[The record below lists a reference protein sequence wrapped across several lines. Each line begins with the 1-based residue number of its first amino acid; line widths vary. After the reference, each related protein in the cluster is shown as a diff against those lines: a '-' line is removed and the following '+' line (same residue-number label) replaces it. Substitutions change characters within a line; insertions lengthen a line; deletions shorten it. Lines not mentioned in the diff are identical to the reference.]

1 MRVSGKD
8 TSNLRFTRAGAS
20 HRLCR
25 GVLMG
30 LMTVLIAGCS
40 SWFKSDDRND
50 PMTLT
55 TFPQKTEAS
64 VSWRAPVGSGSS
76 YGFAPAVV
84 GNNVYA
90 ASTSGHVARIDLT
103 TGATVWNV
111 QLDKKLSAGVGADE
125 STVVVVT
132 PQAEVIALDADGK
145 EKWRVKASSEVNHTP
160 WVGKGVVVV
169 RAGDY
174 RVQAFNA
181 ENGDRIWSVQRP
193 GPALSLRAPS
203 RMAFTQDLIIT
214 GIPGGR
220 LLAIEPATGAAIW
233 EGIVAVPRGAS
244 DLERVNDIVGIPSVQ
259 GDLLCAVAYQGR
271 VTCFDIANGGATT
284 WANNFSSIVG
294 LAIDAKHVYVPDARS
309 TISAFE
315 LKEGAVAWRQAAL
328 RNRRVTEPAVLG
340 DALVLGDFEGFVH
353 VLSTANGAFMARVAV
368 GGGVMLS
375 PVQSTPQGALVQAGD
390 SSVSLIRLN

>member
-1 MRVSGKD
+1 MRVSGND
-8 TSNLRFTRAGAS
+8 TNNNWLPRAGATP
-20 HRLCR
+20 RLCR

-30 LMTVLIAGCS
+30 LMTVFIAGCS
-40 SWFKSDDRND
+40 SWFESDDRNE
-50 PMTLT
+50 PTPLT
-55 TFPQKTEAS
+55 TFPQKIEAS

-76 YGFAPAVV
+76 YGFAPVVV

-90 ASTSGHVARIDLT
+90 ASTSGNLARIDLT

-132 PQAEVIALDADGK
+132 PQAEVIALDVDGK

-160 WVGKGVVVV
+160 WVGKGVVIV

-181 ENGDRIWSVQRP
+181 ENGERIWSVQRP

-203 RMAFTQDLIIT
+203 RMVFTQDLIIT
-214 GIPGGR
+214 GMPGGR

-233 EGIVAVPRGAS
+233 EGIVAVPRGSS

-271 VTCFDIANGGATT
+271 VTCFDIARGGSMT

-294 LAIDAKHVYVPDARS
+294 LAIDAKHVYAPDARS

-328 RNRRVTEPAVLG
+328 RNRQVTEPAVLG

-353 VLSTANGAFMARVAV
+353 VLSTENGAFMARVAV
-368 GGGVMLS
+368 GGGVMRS
-375 PVQSTPQGALVQAGD
+375 PVQSTPKGALVQAGD

>member
-1 MRVSGKD
+1 MRLSGND
-8 TSNLRFTRAGAS
+8 TSTNRISWPRATQRF
-20 HRLCR
+20 CR
-25 GVLMG
+25 GLAMG
-30 LMTVLIAGCS
+30 LVTVFIAGCS
-40 SWFKSDDRND
+40 SWFESDDRNE
-50 PMTLT
+50 PMALT
-55 TFPQKTEAS
+55 TFPEKMQAS
-64 VSWRAPVGSGSS
+64 IAWRAPVGSGSS
-76 YGFAPAVV
+76 YGFAPVVV

-103 TGATVWNV
+103 TGATLWNV
-111 QLDKKLSAGVGADE
+111 QLDQKLSAGVGADE
-125 STVVVVT
+125 RTVVVVT
-132 PQAEVIALDADGK
+132 PQAEVIALDVDGQ
-145 EKWRVKASSEVNHTP
+145 EKWRVQASSEVNHTP

-181 ENGDRIWSVQRP
+181 ENGERIWNVQRP

-203 RMAFTQDLIIT
+203 RMTFTQDLIIT
-214 GIPGGR
+214 GMPGGR
-220 LLAIEPATGAAIW
+220 LLAIEPTTGAAVW

-271 VTCFDIANGGATT
+271 VTCFDTERGGSTV

-294 LAIDAKHVYVPDARS
+294 LAIGPKHVYTPDARS

-315 LKEGAVAWRQAAL
+315 LKDGVVAWRQAAL
-328 RNRRVTEPAVLG
+328 RNRQVTEPAVLG

-353 VLSTANGAFMARVAV
+353 VLSTENGAFMARLPV
-368 GGGVMLS
+368 GGGVMRS